1 MSQCSWVCPVFL
13 FFSAWHIPGYFL
25 SGLLTGKSRL
35 RLLPYTPALNQ
46 CWLHWYFNFFFIGPL
61 HTCWLALQLRSR
73 NFHVVLGERVSP
85 PQWLPQPRTASCRNS
100 LAALGNRSVWN
111 NIVSLRSGKK
121 MPFLYS
127 HAYTLK
133 KNSTKL
139 GLFPPLTLSSCF
151 TFFLKHWRIQ
161 SWSLTALSIQHVLC
175 LLKCWL
181 HIKALLNTGL
191 CCFMMLCAQYVGGGV
206 PHWVGKEGGWD

>member
-1 MSQCSWVCPVFL
+1 MSQCHWFCPAFL
-13 FFSAWHIPGYFL
+13 FFPAWHVSVFFFVRPFDWKKQAVPSPL
-25 SGLLTGKSRL
+25 HTCPHL
-35 RLLPYTPALNQ
+35 
-46 CWLHWYFNFFFIGPL
+46 CWPLWYFSFFFIGPL
-61 HTCWLALQLRSR
+61 HVCWLALQLRSR

-85 PQWLPQPRTASCRNS
+85 SQSLPQPGTGSCRNS

-111 NIVSLRSGKK
+111 NIVSLRLGKK
-121 MPFLYS
+121 NVLLYS

-139 GLFPPLTLSSCF
+139 GLFPPLTLSSCL

-161 SWSLTALSIQHVLC
+161 PWSLTALSIQHVLC

-191 CCFMMLCAQYVGGGV
+191 YCFIMLCA
-206 PHWVGKEGGWD
+206 